1 MSTPPS
7 HPTPGPQ
14 QEDYSERRTE
24 VVAVAVEPDV
34 LADSA
39 VRWAAREAARRKA
52 HLHVVL
58 PNDERRDRLSPDAFA
73 RTLSAARRTAPGVII
88 SAAPDT
94 VPTLRAELV
103 ASAESD
109 VLVVPAAAGHLDDL
123 IMKAFCPVVVVP
135 DASTAVGT
143 IPDVEAF
150 AHPHDTMPVV
160 LAVGP
165 STADEVLAFGFTQAS
180 ERRAGLLVVRTW
192 NDPFMGLATLV
203 PSRIARWDGTDDA
216 IRAELDERLRAY
228 TVAYPEVSV
237 RTLVVKDRCAELLA
251 AVAHRARLI
260 VLGRPA
266 RGRAL
271 NAISCSPALALA
283 HNVPCAV
290 AVVPV
295 PSPIHRSWLP
305 TRPVGLADLRT

>member
-1 MSTPPS
+1 MSTP
-7 HPTPGPQ
+7 
-14 QEDYSERRTE
+14 RTE

-34 LADSA
+34 PAGSA

-58 PNDERRDRLSPDAFA
+58 PNDERRDRLHRDALTH
-73 RTLSAARRTAPGVII
+73 TLSVARSTASGIVI

-94 VPTLRAELV
+94 TPTLRAELV

-109 VLVVPAAAGHLDDL
+109 LLVVAAAAAHLDEL
-123 IMKAFCPVVVVP
+123 ITKAFCPVVVVP
-135 DASTAVGT
+135 DAPART
-143 IPDVEAF
+143 IPDAR
-150 AHPHDTMPVV
+150 PHEPLPVV

-165 STADEVLAFGFTQAS
+165 STADEVLAFAFAQAS
-180 ERRAGLLVVRTW
+180 ERHCGLLAVRTW
-192 NDPFMGLATLV
+192 NDPFASLASLAPGGTE
-203 PSRIARWDGTDDA
+203 RWDAAADVVRG
-216 IRAELDERLRAY
+216 ELDQRLSACS
-228 TVAYPEVSV
+228 VAYPEVSV
-237 RTLVVKDRCAELLA
+237 SAMVVNDRCAELLVELA
-251 AVAHRARLI
+251 RRAQLI
-260 VLGRPA
+260 VLGTPA

-271 NAISCSPALALA
+271 NAISRSPALALA

-295 PSPIHRSWLP
+295 PAPIHRSWLP